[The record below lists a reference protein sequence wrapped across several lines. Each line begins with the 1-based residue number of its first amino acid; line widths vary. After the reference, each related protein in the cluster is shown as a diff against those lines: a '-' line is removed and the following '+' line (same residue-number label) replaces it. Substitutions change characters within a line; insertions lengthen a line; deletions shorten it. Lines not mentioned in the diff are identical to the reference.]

1 MADRSIWGRGQI
13 SRDRE
18 TKSDLKASS
27 LNYWGVDNEFQIDH
41 AGFEVPSGI
50 LVERVNEE
58 DTGRTTIES

>member
-27 LNYWGVDNEFQIDH
+27 LNHWGVDNEFQIEH
-41 AGFEVPSGI
+41 AGFEVPSGHP
-50 LVERVNEE
+50 
-58 DTGRTTIES
+58 GRKSQ